1 MSLQGRRERRPAVL
15 GLQEPYAR
23 PPLPYIHSGGQS
35 SRSRW
40 SEHEMSRRGKSIAT
54 ESRFMA
60 ARPGEGERV
69 LMCMGSPAEGMEVF
83 GDWIK
88 GAGA

>member
-1 MSLQGRRERRPAVL
+1 
-15 GLQEPYAR
+15 
-23 PPLPYIHSGGQS
+23 
-35 SRSRW
+35 
-40 SEHEMSRRGKSIAT
+40 MSRRGKSIAT
-54 ESRFMA
+54 ESRFTA
-60 ARPGEGERV
+60 TRPGEGERV